1 MTRPGETSG
10 SGKEDPKSP
19 GKEALRPPLSK
30 RFYTAAAVEA
40 RDGRYAILLDGR
52 GVRTPA
58 KGELLVPDEALA
70 SAIAAEWNAQGEHV
84 DPASMPLTRLVNTAI
99 DAVEARKGEV
109 ADDIV
114 AFAGSDL
121 LCYRA
126 DAPEALAERQAAAW
140 NPILAWAARDLG
152 CEFRLRAG
160 LMPIDQPPETLQA
173 VRAALVGADALS
185 LAALHVLTTIGG
197 SALIA
202 IAHWHDR
209 LSVDDAWAAVTVDET
224 WQREHWGRDSEAEAQ
239 AAMRRAEFEAASRCL
254 QLLRS
259 RRSA

>member
-1 MTRPGETSG
+1 MTRPGKPSG
-10 SGKEDPKSP
+10 GGKEDPKSL
-19 GKEALRPPLSK
+19 GKDTLRPPLPK

-40 RDGRYAILLDGR
+40 RDRGYAILLDGR
-52 GVRTPA
+52 GVRTPG
-58 KGELLVPDEALA
+58 KRELLVPDEDLAL
-70 SAIAAEWNAQGEHV
+70 AIAAEWDAQGEHI

-99 DAVEARKGEV
+99 DAVETHKADV

-126 DAPEALAERQAAAW
+126 EAPEALAERQAVKW
-140 NPILAWAARDLG
+140 DPILAWAKRDLG
-152 CEFRLRAG
+152 CKFRLRAG
-160 LMPIDQPPETLQA
+160 LMPIEQPPEALHA
-173 VRAALVGADALS
+173 VRVALAGADALS

-202 IAHWHDR
+202 LAHWHDR
-209 LSVDDAWAAVTVDET
+209 LSAEDAWAAVTVDET
-224 WQREHWGRDSEAEAQ
+224 WQRDHWGRDSEAEAH

-254 QLLRS
+254 RLLRS
-259 RRSA
+259 RR